1 MERTT
6 ATIED
11 RTRRHATNLAWAHA
25 VLFGVIA
32 LACYVSPE
40 TTFGDGAYLPL
51 PRLAVLAFAA
61 ALVAVVIVLVGSA
74 RSGSPSSLKL
84 ALLAAL
90 AVDVQL
96 PIAIFAQ
103 TAYLEHLE
111 SDLGIPWFVVPL
123 VFVVLVGVTVHC
135 LLRLRRDAASHRMK
149 HNACSSSPA
158 GSSQ

>member
-1 MERTT
+1 MERSRVM
-6 ATIED
+6 IED
-11 RTRRHATNLAWAHA
+11 LTHRHATNLAWVHA
-25 VLFGVIA
+25 ALFGFIA

-40 TTFGDGAYLPL
+40 TAFGDGAWLPL

-74 RSGSPSSLKL
+74 RSGSPSALEL

-90 AVDVQL
+90 ALDVQL

-103 TAYLEHLE
+103 TAALEHLE
-111 SDLGIPWFVVPL
+111 FDLGIPWFVVPL

-135 LLRLRRDAASHRMK
+135 LLGLRRIAVRRT
-149 HNACSSSPA
+149 NEVTE
-158 GSSQ
+158 